1 MHTAAWRGA
10 LAVITVAVLTT
21 STGCSSVPSRD
32 SEDSELLKGL
42 SALAEANGNDS
53 VIYLDAAKARKLSK
67 DDPKRY
73 RHIARPGGSLLSRYD
88 AAPWGRH
95 LKATQIDVSVDTAQ
109 AGHWE
114 GTFDA
119 EAITAA
125 LKENGY
131 RQREVNGTR
140 VWARSGTKETSF
152 EIAQDEIS
160 YSSLGPEPM
169 AAVQPREG
177 TSLADHKDYWSAA
190 DCLGDVYRA
199 DFGPFT
205 PAEPVRLS
213 AVGQQASSAA
223 ENTEIMCFVTKNKA
237 TADRLGAKLR
247 STVRAETPDFDGTE
261 VSVDSG
267 DRPVV
272 RAVVPDTAA
281 QRPGRLLL
289 TDVELWLTAVSQS

>member
-114 GTFDA
+114 GTR
-119 EAITAA
+119 
-125 LKENGY
+125 LPPN
-131 RQREVNGTR
+131 
-140 VWARSGTKETSF
+140 RSGLSITLPKRHVVRP
-152 EIAQDEIS
+152 AG
-160 YSSLGPEPM
+160 GPVFPPSRC
-169 AAVQPREG
+169 AVQ
-177 TSLADHKDYWSAA
+177 
-190 DCLGDVYRA
+190 
-199 DFGPFT
+199 
-205 PAEPVRLS
+205 
-213 AVGQQASSAA
+213 
-223 ENTEIMCFVTKNKA
+223 
-237 TADRLGAKLR
+237 TA
-247 STVRAETPDFDGTE
+247 
-261 VSVDSG
+261 
-267 DRPVV
+267 
-272 RAVVPDTAA
+272 
-281 QRPGRLLL
+281 
-289 TDVELWLTAVSQS
+289 